1 MKTYS
6 QFITEAKRIRI
17 HTVYHG
23 TSPEAAEKIKSSG
36 FKGDE
41 VHASTDPEI
50 AKGFGARYSKTPTN
64 IRMRIAKSAIKSKPE
79 KGAKVVKTQGQRGVS
94 DWGMTQFSVAMDP
107 KYASKRI
114 SPPTGIIVKPK
125 MPKSQADQFYKNRK
139 SIWPKPKRPRIKN

>member
-50 AKGFGARYSKTPTN
+50 AKGFGARYSKTPTTV
-64 IRMRIAKSAIKSKPE
+64 RMRIARSAIKSNSE
-79 KGAKVVKTQGQRGVS
+79 RGAKVVKTQGQRGVS
-94 DWGMTQFSVAMDP
+94 NWGTKQFSVAMEP
-107 KYASKRI
+107 EYASKRI
-114 SPPTGIIVKPK
+114 SPSTGIIVKPK
-125 MPKSQADQFYKNRK
+125 IPKSLADRFYKDRK
-139 SIWPKPKRPRIKN
+139 SIWPKPKRPKIKN